1 MSMLQHLTK
10 VALRPGGAMN
20 RRSFIRRIAGGTLA
34 AGTLSW
40 LDVMTLKA
48 AELRERGMSCI
59 LLWMAGGPSQFET
72 FDPKPGEDTG
82 GPTKTIQ
89 TALPGIEIAEA
100 WPNVA
105 KAMGDISLVRS
116 MTNREGNHQRAS
128 YQLHTGYVPTGTVK
142 HPAFGSIVAS
152 ELGDFD
158 LTLPHFVSVGQ
169 TLGPGFLGVD
179 YAPFVVQNPSEMPA
193 NVTIPVSR
201 ERFSRRLSLLKRL
214 QQDFAASGG
223 KARVEDQLALYD
235 RASQMVLSPDIKAFD
250 LSDEKTELREA
261 YGQNTFGQ
269 GCLLARRLV
278 EAGVTFIE
286 VRSNGW
292 DTHQNNFDRTATLA
306 AQVDPGFATLVTD
319 LKQRGLLDK
328 TLVIWMG
335 EFGRTPRINGN
346 TGRDHYPRA
355 FNLAMAGAGIRG
367 GRVIGKTSKEGTEVA
382 DRPVSVADLF
392 CTWCHALKI
401 DPRKENMS
409 PLGRPIKLVDGGSP
423 VSEFFS

>member
-34 AGTLSW
+34 AGALSW

-214 QQDFAASGG
+214 QQDFASSGG

-423 VSEFFS
+423 VSELFS

>member
-34 AGTLSW
+34 AGALSW

-89 TALPGIEIAEA
+89 TALPGIEIAGA

-214 QQDFAASGG
+214 QQDFASSGG

-423 VSEFFS
+423 VSELFS